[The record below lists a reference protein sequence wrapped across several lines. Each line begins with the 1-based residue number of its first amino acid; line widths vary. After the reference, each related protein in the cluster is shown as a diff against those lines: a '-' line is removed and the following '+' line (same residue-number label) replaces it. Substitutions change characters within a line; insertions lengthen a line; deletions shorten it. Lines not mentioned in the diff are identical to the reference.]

1 MSRRQVLILSFS
13 VGISVT
19 IAGVLI
25 AKRLTRLPVL
35 IILGSALVF
44 VFCFLLLLAF
54 SLPPL
59 VKTKALRNA
68 FVAFALS
75 LPLLALSAFLGAYKQ
90 TLIYGLLVLIF
101 AMLVKYTL
109 IWPLMKRNLREF
121 REKTTNQQ

>member
-1 MSRRQVLILSFS
+1 VSRRQVLILSFS

-75 LPLLALSAFLGAYKQ
+75 LPLLALGAFLGAYKQ

>member
-59 VKTKALRNA
+59 VKNKALRNA